1 MSRASIRKGK
11 QEDIS
16 AISDLLVQTWQATY
30 KHIYNADQ
38 IADIISRWHN
48 AETLQKQLNDPD
60 LLFLI
65 AQEDETI
72 KGHLLARYGSDK
84 TILLKRLYILPDAQ
98 GKGTGKMLYEQM
110 LRAFPDAKSVQL
122 EVEAQNIKAL
132 QFYQALGFVNI
143 GRTDNCGGDSNIPA
157 LIMERL
163 FNHD

>member
-1 MSRASIRKGK
+1 
-11 QEDIS
+11 
-16 AISDLLVQTWQATY
+16 
-30 KHIYNADQ
+30 
-38 IADIISRWHN
+38 
-48 AETLQKQLNDPD
+48 
-60 LLFLI
+60 
-65 AQEDETI
+65 
-72 KGHLLARYGSDK
+72 
-84 TILLKRLYILPDAQ
+84 
-98 GKGTGKMLYEQM
+98 M

>member
-84 TILLKRLYILPDAQ
+84 TILLKRLYI
-98 GKGTGKMLYEQM
+98 KVIF
-110 LRAFPDAKSVQL
+110 LRDMVL
-122 EVEAQNIKAL
+122 IK
-132 QFYQALGFVNI
+132 QYF
-143 GRTDNCGGDSNIPA
+143 
-157 LIMERL
+157 
-163 FNHD
+163 